1 MAKVSKY
8 KQLIGK
14 VINDVMVVDYER
26 QERVSKK
33 SGKTYKVTRL
43 YVTADGENMLEIGTA
58 SFNKMSFI
66 KRLAKIT
73 TKWIY
78 KEQPVSEPVKY
89 ELMPFSYLWFRLK
102 TEFDS
107 ELEKDIYELEH
118 IDDIKQAKAKWREL
132 SKKYHPDCGG
142 NAKDFQA
149 IRYAYEEHKRD
160 LEIIEEAMKAC
171 GLYNEQ
177 VSESVNSLTDF
188 KNIYD
193 LKELK
198 KAYRRLSKIFHPDMG
213 GNAQTFKQMHIN
225 YKKRKYAIKSTT
237 ELFEECPEFS
247 EFTTFEEE
255 VDDAMI
261 NTNWD
266 GVFEKG
272 EF

>member
-8 KQLIGK
+8 LNQTQVIEGVEYKTVSYFKGKVEVAAEGYEGSTWMVTKTWVNAKIKTFKKRLDAFFKKIIGK
-14 VINDVMVVDYER
+14 VTSVALMIIK
-26 QERVSKK
+26 QPSKK
-33 SGKTYKVTRL
+33 ECEEQKEDRCTL
-43 YVTADGENMLEIGTA
+43 IG
-58 SFNKMSFI
+58 F
-66 KRLAKIT
+66 
-73 TKWIY
+73 
-78 KEQPVSEPVKY
+78 
-89 ELMPFSYLWFRLK
+89 
-102 TEFDS
+102 
-107 ELEKDIYELEH
+107 
-118 IDDIKQAKAKWREL
+118 KA
-132 SKKYHPDCGG
+132 
-142 NAKDFQA
+142 
-149 IRYAYEEHKRD
+149 
-160 LEIIEEAMKAC
+160 
-171 GLYNEQ
+171 
-177 VSESVNSLTDF
+177 
-188 KNIYD
+188 IYD

-213 GNAQTFKQMHIN
+213 GNAQAFKEMHIN

>member
-1 MAKVSKY
+1 MAKMSKY

-58 SFNKMSFI
+58 SFNKMSFL
-66 KRLAKIT
+66 KRLSKIT
-73 TKWIY
+73 NEWIY
-78 KEQPVSEPVKY
+78 KEPVNEPVVEQTPKDKQDKINGKIQDLISKGSWQAMMLAKDVNELNHIYSQLQETVTDEKRYQELGHKYEVILKELQPKMEYYPAVKPMAEFKPVSE
-89 ELMPFSYLWFRLK
+89 
-102 TEFDS
+102 
-107 ELEKDIYELEH
+107 I
-118 IDDIKQAKAKWREL
+118 
-132 SKKYHPDCGG
+132 
-142 NAKDFQA
+142 
-149 IRYAYEEHKRD
+149 
-160 LEIIEEAMKAC
+160 
-171 GLYNEQ
+171 
-177 VSESVNSLTDF
+177 VNSLKDF
-188 KNIYD
+188 KAIYD

-198 KAYRRLSKIFHPDMG
+198 KAYRQLSKKHHPDLG
-213 GNAQTFKQMHIN
+213 GNAETFKEMHMN

-237 ELFEECPEFS
+237 ELFEECPEFA

-266 GVFEKG
+266 GIFEKG
-272 EF
+272 EL

>member
-14 VINDVMVVDYER
+14 VINNVMVVDYER

-58 SFNKMSFI
+58 SFNKMSFL
-66 KRLAKIT
+66 KRLSKIT
-73 TKWIY
+73 NEWIY
-78 KEQPVSEPVKY
+78 KEPVTDEKRYQELGHKY
-89 ELMPFSYLWFRLK
+89 EVILK
-102 TEFDS
+102 ELQPKMEYYPAVKPMVEF
-107 ELEKDIYELEH
+107 K
-118 IDDIKQAKAKWREL
+118 
-132 SKKYHPDCGG
+132 
-142 NAKDFQA
+142 
-149 IRYAYEEHKRD
+149 
-160 LEIIEEAMKAC
+160 
-171 GLYNEQ
+171 
-177 VSESVNSLTDF
+177 SESEIVNSLKDF
-188 KNIYD
+188 KAIYD

-198 KAYRRLSKIFHPDMG
+198 KAYRQLSKKHHPDLG
-213 GNAQTFKQMHIN
+213 GNAETFKEMHTN

-237 ELFEECPEFS
+237 ELFEECPEFA

-266 GVFEKG
+266 GIFEKG
-272 EF
+272 EL

>member
-8 KQLIGK
+8 EQMIGQ
-14 VINDVMVVDYER
+14 VVSTSFAEVTVTGYRNPQVTSKTGRTYRKYEV
-26 QERVSKK
+26 EIDNVLWVS
-33 SGKTYKVTRL
+33 TT
-43 YVTADGENMLEIGTA
+43 
-58 SFNKMSFI
+58 SFKNQSFS
-66 KRLAKIT
+66 KRYFKAL
-73 TKWIY
+73 

-107 ELEKDIYELEH
+107 ELEQDIYELEH
-118 IDDIKQAKAKWREL
+118 IDDIEQAKTKWREL
-132 SKKYHPDCGG
+132 SKKYHPDLGG

-149 IRYAYEEHKRD
+149 IRYAYEEHMKD
-160 LEIIEEAMKAC
+160 LKIIVEAMKAC
-171 GLYNEQ
+171 GLYDEP

-198 KAYRRLSKIFHPDMG
+198 KAYRQLSKKYHPDCG
-213 GNAQTFKQMHIN
+213 GNAETFKEMHMN
-225 YKKRKYAIKSTT
+225 YKKRQYAIKSTT

-255 VDDAMI
+255 VDDAMV

-266 GVFEKG
+266 GVFEK
-272 EF
+272 